1 VDFTPNPERKHT
13 RGRRGKV
20 FSGISDLQADFEM
33 DRVRDDRGAQ
43 RAVGRA
49 RGFAK
54 QKRATKRERIVRAFR
69 GKDSKNKP
77 LKEVRRGP
85 ARAQFIADKARKRRV
100 LYGLEGKSRRQQRLT
115 RPDKSIGLFNLKA
128 AVLQFKRTGK
138 LPFKSVDEIRMMDVS
153 GVDADALKRMIQ
165 RMLVRSGVEENPG
178 PKHEVGSTS
187 SSSTDVTYPPVA
199 HIVKRKKE
207 KEVLTS
213 LSSPSCSSST
223 KMSSEKFKCD
233 RHHEKVDNCGGNKPG
248 DDDRIKWKKST
259 SKKNFRS
266 ASLLTQ
272 AGMTE
277 SAKAAGQVDADGERA
292 KEEERR
298 KDQSIKD
305 SYAEARRPFVMR
317 AGGFARPWYSG
328 FGVPKT
334 TPQLLLAMLTYLK
347 VWFQF
352 IRGLGE
358 MPLWDPREGDVWKEC
373 CKEDEEYATPVF
385 KGLVMSTALVG
396 VAAGVGLGC
405 FIFTWLCSFSSL
417 VTVIGIFLD
426 WFLKSMLFV
435 QLFAMLFRPVLRY
448 VAGDCMYEVGSP
460 HFWDEDPNFDP
471 TMRMPGARFRA
482 AIDRA
487 VLADVPVHK
496 ITVIDDTP
504 WWKKHMA
511 VSWLFGSLFGWI
523 DFNRLIRLQHTR
535 AIYVVSMRLADAI
548 ADAFT
553 RTRLDSYWEA
563 EGKARNIASTY
574 DELKLGTHIVNG
586 RQVKEDTI
594 CYAAAL
600 YWSRAAADATLGN
613 VASPQ
618 SE

>member
-1 VDFTPNPERKHT
+1 VDFTPNPERRHT
-13 RGRRGKV
+13 RARRGKV
-20 FSGISDLQADFEM
+20 LTGISDLQTDFEE
-33 DRVRDDRGAQ
+33 DRVRDDRGVQ
-43 RAVGRA
+43 RAIGRA
-49 RGFAK
+49 RGSAK
-54 QKRATKRERIVRAFR
+54 QKRASKKERLARGYRGQRTKGNLRA
-69 GKDSKNKP
+69 SKPDKP
-77 LKEVRRGP
+77 VLQGQE
-85 ARAQFIADKARKRRV
+85 RAQFVATEARRRRV
-100 LYGLEGKSRRQQRLT
+100 RMGIEGKTRRQQRASSN
-115 RPDKSIGLFNLKA
+115 KSIPTFNLKA

-138 LPFKSVDEIRMMDVS
+138 LPQKSVDEIRMLDAS
-153 GVDADALKRMIQ
+153 GVDSDSLRRMIQ

-178 PKHEVGSTS
+178 PKHDVVSTTPRTLAPIKEEKEEKEKLIMSSSSSSSTS
-187 SSSTDVTYPPVA
+187 SSSSVPSSRDDE
-199 HIVKRKKE
+199 KRI
-207 KEVLTS
+207 
-213 LSSPSCSSST
+213 
-223 KMSSEKFKCD
+223 
-233 RHHEKVDNCGGNKPG
+233 RCGGNEPG
-248 DDDRIKWKKST
+248 EDKRLWRKKNQGRKNFASSSLLSAAGMVDMSKKAGDRI
-259 SKKNFRS
+259 
-266 ASLLTQ
+266 AEQ
-272 AGMTE
+272 E
-277 SAKAAGQVDADGERA
+277 
-292 KEEERR
+292 
-298 KDQSIKD
+298 KDQEA
-305 SYAEARRPFVMR
+305 AEKADQAIADAYSEPRPAFVMR